1 MSRGV
6 KDEGER
12 EVKDFG
18 EKNIDMIEERTLTPK
33 HLVSEC

>member
-1 MSRGV
+1 MFRGV

-18 EKNIDMIEERTLTPK
+18 EKNIDMIEERILIFK
-33 HLVSEC
+33 YLVSEC